1 MKISRFAIFAVG
13 NIIVIGMI
21 AALAYQHGYTACY
34 QELNRH
40 NRTDV
45 GHMMKPGDYTMVIRD
60 LEKQNVLLECQLLKS
75 EQEVQRLTSL
85 VTNND

>member
-13 NIIVIGMI
+13 NIIVIGMV

-34 QELNRH
+34 QELNHH

-45 GHMMKPGDYTMVIRD
+45 GYLMKPGDYTMVIRD
-60 LEKQNVLLECQLLKS
+60 PEKQNVLLECQLIAS
-75 EQEVQRLTSL
+75 ERGVQRLKAL
-85 VTNND
+85 AAKND